1 MTPNLT
7 DFRVG
12 PWIDVEISD
21 RDTNDNL
28 DVLSTGHSQTLACMH
43 QVNFESFRM
52 LSWHSLSIVMS
63 IHSTEA
69 VISETPSE
77 NSLTSSG
84 EITVP
89 IEMEKYAKEL
99 RVSSILQSLLD
110 EHKAQ
115 SKVVQTLREELDFL
129 EQNPSQYFQGRKMF
143 LYHAYTQTLKE
154 YEGKIEFDVQV

>member
-1 MTPNLT
+1 
-7 DFRVG
+7 
-12 PWIDVEISD
+12 
-21 RDTNDNL
+21 
-28 DVLSTGHSQTLACMH
+28 
-43 QVNFESFRM
+43 
-52 LSWHSLSIVMS
+52 MS

-77 NSLTSSG
+77 NSLTLSS

-89 IEMEKYAKEL
+89 IQVEKYAKEL

-115 SKVVQTLREELDFL
+115 SKVVQTLKEELEFL

-143 LYHAYTQTLKE
+143 LYHAYTQTLKD
-154 YEGKIEFDVQV
+154 YEGKVEFDVQVYSRRASADGSLMLDTPLQIKKSDLCLVTFIKLTRMMH

>member
-1 MTPNLT
+1 
-7 DFRVG
+7 
-12 PWIDVEISD
+12 
-21 RDTNDNL
+21 
-28 DVLSTGHSQTLACMH
+28 
-43 QVNFESFRM
+43 
-52 LSWHSLSIVMS
+52 MS

-77 NSLTSSG
+77 NSLALSG

-89 IEMEKYAKEL
+89 IQLEKYAKEL

-115 SKVVQTLREELDFL
+115 SKVVQTLKEELEFL

-154 YEGKIEFDVQV
+154 YEGTIKFDVQVYS

>member
-1 MTPNLT
+1 
-7 DFRVG
+7 
-12 PWIDVEISD
+12 
-21 RDTNDNL
+21 
-28 DVLSTGHSQTLACMH
+28 
-43 QVNFESFRM
+43 
-52 LSWHSLSIVMS
+52 MS

-69 VISETPSE
+69 VISETPSK
-77 NSLTSSG
+77 NSLTLSG

-89 IEMEKYAKEL
+89 IQVEKYAKEL

-115 SKVVQTLREELDFL
+115 SKVVQTLKEELDFL

-154 YEGKIEFDVQV
+154 YEGKVEFDVQVYSRRACADGSLMLGTPLQIKKSDLCLVTFIKLTRMMH